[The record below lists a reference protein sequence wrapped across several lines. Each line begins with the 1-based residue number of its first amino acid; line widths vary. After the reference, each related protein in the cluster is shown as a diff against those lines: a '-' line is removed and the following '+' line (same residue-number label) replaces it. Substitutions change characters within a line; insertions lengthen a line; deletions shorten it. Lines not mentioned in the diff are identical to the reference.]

1 MIRAGP
7 ALRDSHAGA
16 LSWTVVALRAI
27 PVLMLL
33 LLIAPVPFSLLLTHP
48 PVRPL
53 QVSPTE
59 SGLTFEEVSF
69 SSPADGTHL
78 RGWYLPGSSGER
90 TVILVHGWVNDRLIH
105 GRGLPLARALIREG
119 YSVLLFD
126 LRGHGQ
132 SQRARVTLGAHE
144 QGDVSGAVD
153 FARQRGARQIGVV
166 GFSIGAVATLLA
178 AADEPAISVI
188 VSDSAFT
195 NLNSFLA
202 GQVTERLHLPQGYAA
217 YALWVYRLVSG
228 IDPGGVAPLAAAPRL
243 AGRPVLFI
251 HGTDDRVIP
260 FKESQRLQSAL
271 QGSEL
276 WLVPGAR
283 HTHSFEADPE
293 RYTERILGFLAQHMT
308 VARSESHVL
317 KPYQ

>member
-1 MIRAGP
+1 MIRA
-7 ALRDSHAGA
+7 RRA
-16 LSWTVVALRAI
+16 LSGSLRGVPSWTLVGVRAI
-27 PVLMLL
+27 PVLLL
-33 LLIAPVPFSLLLTHP
+33 LLLLAPVPLSLLLIHP

-53 QVSPTE
+53 QRSPVE

-69 SSPADGTHL
+69 SSRTDGTLL
-78 RGWYLPGSSGER
+78 RGWYLPGSSGDR

-105 GRGLPLARALIREG
+105 GRGLPLAGALIREG
-119 YSVLLFD
+119 YNVLLFD

-132 SQRARVTLGAHE
+132 SQGARVTLGAHE
-144 QGDVSGAVD
+144 QGDVAGAVD
-153 FARQRGARQIGVV
+153 FARQRGARRIGVV

-178 AADEPAISVI
+178 AAEEPAISVI

-195 NLNSFLA
+195 NLNSYLA

-217 YALWVYRLVSG
+217 YALLVYRLLSG
-228 IDPGGVAPLAAAPRL
+228 IDPSGVAPLAALPRL

-260 FKESQRLQSAL
+260 FTESQKLQAAL

-276 WLVPGAR
+276 WLVLGAR

-293 RYTERILGFLAQHMT
+293 RYAERILGFLAQHLT
-308 VARSESHVL
+308 AARSDSHVL
-317 KPYQ
+317 GPYQ